1 MCSEAGVAGGTDRRH
16 FQDFNASSMQVAKE
30 GDEADP
36 VNQVSIVEPI
46 PARFKA
52 YHRPIVTICAI
63 ILAIM
68 MVISLCQHARNQ
80 LASTWPKP

>member
-1 MCSEAGVAGGTDRRH
+1 
-16 FQDFNASSMQVAKE
+16 MQVAKE